1 MNAVPLRP
9 NKLPLAEAVANSP
22 IAAGANVPLSIVPGN
37 FFYVASA
44 SHPNFTIELN
54 DEVKLSGRLALG
66 HVFPEGV
73 LITKFRVYNN
83 DTSQALTIK
92 VLVGRGAPID
102 NGLNVYT
109 EQITPTVRTE
119 NPSSFSIEEVA
130 CTGVGNSLELL
141 PLDCDRAYALLFT
154 SAGGEA
160 YYGPDATATW
170 PTVDGNRIG
179 LSLDNAQT
187 RYQSCAALYVRG
199 AVGTTVYAFV
209 FGY

>member
-73 LITKFRVYNN
+73 LITKFRVYKN
-83 DTSQALTIK
+83 DRSQALTIK
-92 VLVGRGAPID
+92 VLVGRGAPPCGLRGGGRSRRPND
-102 NGLNVYT
+102 LQQAGHGEGNGAM
-109 EQITPTVRTE
+109 TVASR
-119 NPSSFSIEEVA
+119 
-130 CTGVGNSLELL
+130 
-141 PLDCDRAYALLFT
+141 RAGHSR
-154 SAGGEA
+154 SASERG
-160 YYGPDATATW
+160 
-170 PTVDGNRIG
+170 
-179 LSLDNAQT
+179 
-187 RYQSCAALYVRG
+187 VRG
-199 AVGTTVYAFV
+199 SP
-209 FGY
+209 